1 MGRGYHATH
10 CNCRHC
16 GARFWAYP
24 NRSGSRGILPKY
36 CSRKCYNDSRAAPRK
51 QPAQPKQEAK
61 PAKPLRVSANWIYYA
76 HQPPAESGNKA
87 SAALVDMVTD
97 RDYVLIPADRP
108 DLAVE
113 LVSCAELY
121 AGSYGGDRDD
131 RLRAMQ
137 AARVI
142 KRATDWLRAIGK

>member
-1 MGRGYHATH
+1 M
-10 CNCRHC
+10 N
-16 GARFWAYP
+16 
-24 NRSGSRGILPKY
+24 
-36 CSRKCYNDSRAAPRK
+36 K
-51 QPAQPKQEAK
+51 QANQPK

-87 SAALVDMVTD
+87 SAALVDLVTE

-108 DLAVE
+108 DLARE
-113 LVSCAELY
+113 LISCAELY
-121 AGSYGGDRDD
+121 AGSYGGDRED

-142 KRATDWLRAIGK
+142 KRASEWLRGIAG